1 MFVGTAQIDITPEF
15 PFFLAGS
22 AKMRVSKEK
31 LDPLMASCVIVENEK
46 NTVAFIGCDLIN
58 IKEKVIEAIR
68 NKVNKETGISKNHII
83 ISATHTHQGP
93 KTGPNMPAPWIELDQ
108 KMVDTLADKI
118 ASSAITAFANKK
130 EARMG
135 YDKGS
140 VDKCSFNRRCIMSN
154 GKSEYAMRDH
164 NPEKLMAE
172 GPVDKEVQTV
182 WFENMQGKY
191 IAVMVNFSCHPTV
204 LFCTEYVSA
213 DFPGAMR
220 RVVQGVVG
228 SDVPVL
234 YLQGACGNI
243 NNVDTE
249 DDNTVCEGIEGLE
262 RFGRILGGEV
272 LKLISQNNAMNAGSI
287 SIDVRNEIL
296 DIPLRSIS
304 DEEIEAARAKWEQYT
319 DEVRNDFR
327 QFKETYHTWS
337 TVELG
342 RQINLNPDCRVEIS
356 AVRLGDI
363 FIVTNPVELFVEYQL
378 VLKSMFKDKKIMVAE
393 LTNGAAGYVPTKLA
407 FALGGYEMRR
417 AISSKLDREAGKMIV
432 ESSAKLIEEISK

>member
-22 AKMRVSKEK
+22 AKKRVSKTK
-31 LDPLMASCVIVENEK
+31 LDPLMASCVIVENKE

-68 NKVNKETGISKNHII
+68 DKVNKETGIIKSHII

-93 KTGPNMPAPWIELDQ
+93 KTGPNMPAPWIVPDQ
-108 KMVDTLADKI
+108 KMVDTLAEKI
-118 ASSAITAFANKK
+118 AGSAIAAYANKR

-154 GKSEYAMRDH
+154 GKSEYSMRDH
-164 NPEKLMAE
+164 NPEKLMPE

-182 WFENMQGKY
+182 WFEDMNGKY

-204 LFCTEYVSA
+204 LFDSEFVSA

-220 RVVQGVVG
+220 KVVQGVIG
-228 SDVPVL
+228 GNVPVL

-249 DDNTVCEGIEGLE
+249 DDNTKCEGIEGLE

-272 LKLISQNNAMNAGSI
+272 LKLISRNNAMNADNI
-287 SIDVRNEIL
+287 NIDIKNKVL
-296 DIPLRSIS
+296 DIPLRNIS
-304 DEEIEAARAKWEQYT
+304 DEEIESAGVKWEQYT
-319 DEVRNDFR
+319 DEIKNDFR

-337 TVELG
+337 TLELG
-342 RQINLNPDCRVEIS
+342 RQIKVNPGCRAEIS

-378 VLKSMFKDKKIMVAE
+378 ELKSRFRDKKIIVTE

-432 ESSAKLIEEISK
+432 ENSIKLIEELSK